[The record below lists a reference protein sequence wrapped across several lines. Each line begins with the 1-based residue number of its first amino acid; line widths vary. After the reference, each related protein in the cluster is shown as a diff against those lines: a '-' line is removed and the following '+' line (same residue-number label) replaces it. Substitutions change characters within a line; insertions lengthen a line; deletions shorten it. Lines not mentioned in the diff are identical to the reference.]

1 MESRFIMAILPQEL
15 SEVCE
20 NPSQIYNIPSETG
33 AMLRDA
39 SLLVRKI
46 AALDAV
52 IGGASV
58 RGCDHF
64 VPWRRVRWRR
74 LSAVM

>member
-46 AALDAV
+46 AAPATGKGAV
-52 IGGASV
+52 PAGGG
-58 RGCDHF
+58 R
-64 VPWRRVRWRR
+64 
-74 LSAVM
+74 

>member
-58 RGCDHF
+58 RAAITSFPG
-64 VPWRRVRWRR
+64 VA
-74 LSAVM
+74 SAGAGFPR